1 MCPMNRSGEPQ
12 RDTRMKERS
21 PVKTFEYFQ
30 PTEIRFGCGRINEVG
45 EAVAQ
50 YGKRCL
56 VVTEANIEALEPVIS
71 KVQKSLEEAGVAVA
85 RFDGVIPNPTTE
97 VIGAGAAAATA
108 HRADVVLGLGGGS
121 SMDSAKAIAV
131 EATHEGTSWD
141 YLFFK
146 EAPTEKTLPVIA
158 VSTTSGTGSHV
169 TQVAVITHTETRDK
183 SAIFDPI
190 VYPKVA
196 IVDPELM
203 VTVPQHATA
212 ATGFDVFCHS
222 FESAVSINTTPY
234 AQLLAWEAIRRVFTD
249 LPAVLEDGSNID
261 ARSSLAWADTL
272 AGLCIATAGVTLPHG
287 IGMAIGGM
295 YPHVAH
301 GETLALTYPAFT
313 RFTWEAA
320 VPQFAALGRLLNSD
334 ADGAQ
339 DEEAARQSCEELDGF
354 LKKIGMWMSLEEKGV
369 PEEELPALAKQS
381 MVLPDYENNPRIV
394 QSEAEMLELLRQCY
408 RR

>member
-1 MCPMNRSGEPQ
+1 
-12 RDTRMKERS
+12 
-21 PVKTFEYFQ
+21 VKPFDYLQ
-30 PTEIRFGCGRINEVG
+30 PTEIRFGRGRVAEVG
-45 EAVAQ
+45 TAVARF
-50 YGKRCL
+50 GKRCL
-56 VVTEANIEALEPVIS
+56 VVTEANVEALEPVIA
-71 KVQKSLEEAGVAVA
+71 KVQTSLEEAGVAVA
-85 RFDGVIPNPTTE
+85 RFDGVIPNPTTDT
-97 VIGAGAAAATA
+97 ITAGAEAANA

-141 YLFFK
+141 YLFYK
-146 EAPTEKTLPVIA
+146 RPPTDKTLPVIA
-158 VSTTSGTGSHV
+158 VTTTSGTGSQV
-169 TQVAVITHTETRDK
+169 TQVAVVTHTETRDK

-203 VTVPQHATA
+203 VTLPMHVTA

-222 FESAVSINTTPY
+222 FESTVSVNTTPY
-234 AQLLAWEAIRRVFTD
+234 AQVLAWDAIRRVLVD
-249 LPAVLEDGSNID
+249 LPAALEDGSHIE

-272 AGLCIATAGVTLPHG
+272 AGLCIANAGVTLPHG

-301 GETLALTYPAFT
+301 GEALALTYPAFT

-320 VPQFAALGRLLNSD
+320 VPQFATLGRLLIRD
-334 ADGAQ
+334 ADGAP
-339 DEEAARQSCEELDGF
+339 DEDVARNSCEELDGF
-354 LKKIGMWMSLEEKGV
+354 LKKIGLWIGLEDKGV

-381 MVLPDYENNPRIV
+381 MVLPDYENNPRV
-394 QSEAEMLELLRQCY
+394 VESEAEMLELLRQCY

>member
-1 MCPMNRSGEPQ
+1 
-12 RDTRMKERS
+12 
-21 PVKTFEYFQ
+21 VKPFDYFQ
-30 PTEIRFGCGRINEVG
+30 PTEIRFGRGRVAEVG
-45 EAVAQ
+45 EVVSQ

-56 VVTEANIEALEPVIS
+56 VVTEAKVEPLEPVIA
-71 KVQKSLEEAGVAVA
+71 KVRRSLEEAGVAVA
-85 RFDGVIPNPTTE
+85 RFDGVIPNPTTDT
-97 VIGAGAAAATA
+97 ITAGAEAANA

-141 YLFFK
+141 YLFYK
-146 EAPTEKTLPVIA
+146 EPPTEKTLPVIA
-158 VSTTSGTGSHV
+158 VTTTSGTGSQV
-169 TQVAVITHTETRDK
+169 TQVAVVTHTRTRDK
-183 SAIFDPI
+183 SAIFDPL

-203 VTVPQHATA
+203 VTLPEHVTA

-222 FESAVSINTTPY
+222 FESSVSVNTTPY
-234 AQLLAWEAIRRVFTD
+234 AQVLAWEAIRRVFAD
-249 LPAVLEDGSNID
+249 LPAALEDGSNID

-272 AGLCIATAGVTLPHG
+272 AGLCIANAGVTLPHG

-301 GETLALTYPAFT
+301 GEALALVYPAFT

-320 VPQFAALGRLLNSD
+320 VPQFATLGRLLIRD
-334 ADGAQ
+334 ADSAP
-339 DEEAARQSCEELDGF
+339 DKDVARQSCEELDGF
-354 LKKIGMWMSLEEKGV
+354 LRKIGLWIGLEDKGV
-369 PEEELPALAKQS
+369 PEEELPALARQS
-381 MVLPDYENNPRIV
+381 MVLPDYENNPRV
-394 QSEAEMLELLRQCY
+394 VKSEAEMLELLQQCY

>member
-1 MCPMNRSGEPQ
+1 
-12 RDTRMKERS
+12 
-21 PVKTFEYFQ
+21 VKPFDYCQ
-30 PTEIRFGCGRINEVG
+30 PTEIRFGRGRVAEVG
-45 EAVAQ
+45 EVVSQ

-56 VVTEANIEALEPVIS
+56 VVTEGNVEALEPVFQ
-71 KVQKSLEEAGVAVA
+71 KVRTSLEEAGVAVA
-85 RFDGVIPNPTTE
+85 RFDGVKPNPTTDT
-97 VIGAGAAAATA
+97 ITAGAEAANT

-141 YLFFK
+141 YLFYK
-146 EAPTEKTLPVIA
+146 EPPTEKTLPVIA
-158 VSTTSGTGSHV
+158 VTTTSGTGSQV
-169 TQVAVITHTETRDK
+169 TQVAVVTHTETRDK

-203 VTVPQHATA
+203 VTLPKHVTA
-212 ATGFDVFCHS
+212 MTGFDVFCHA
-222 FESAVSINTTPY
+222 FESTVSVNTTPY
-234 AQLLAWEAIRRVFTD
+234 AQVLAWEAIRRVFSD
-249 LPAVLEDGSNID
+249 LPAVLEDSSNID

-272 AGLCIATAGVTLPHG
+272 AGLCIANAGVTLPHG

-301 GETLALTYPAFT
+301 GESLALTYPAFT

-320 VPQFAALGRLLNSD
+320 VPQFATLGRLLVRD
-334 ADGAQ
+334 ADGAP
-339 DEEAARQSCEELDGF
+339 DEDVARQSCEGLDGF
-354 LKKIGMWMSLEEKGV
+354 LTKIGLWIGLEDKGI

-381 MVLPDYENNPRIV
+381 MVLPDYENNPRV
-394 QSEAEMLELLRQCY
+394 VESEAEMLELLQKCY

>member
-1 MCPMNRSGEPQ
+1 
-12 RDTRMKERS
+12 
-21 PVKTFEYFQ
+21 VKPFDYLQ
-30 PTEIRFGCGRINEVG
+30 PTEIRFGRGRVAEVG
-45 EAVAQ
+45 TAVARF
-50 YGKRCL
+50 GKRCL
-56 VVTEANIEALEPVIS
+56 VVTEANVEALEPVIA
-71 KVQKSLEEAGVAVA
+71 KVQTSLEEAGVAVA
-85 RFDGVIPNPTTE
+85 RFDGVIPNPTTDT
-97 VIGAGAAAATA
+97 ITAGAEAANA

-141 YLFFK
+141 YLFYK
-146 EAPTEKTLPVIA
+146 KPPTDKTLPVIA
-158 VSTTSGTGSHV
+158 VTTTSGTGSQV
-169 TQVAVITHTETRDK
+169 TQVAVVTHTETRDK

-203 VTVPQHATA
+203 VTLPMHVTA

-222 FESAVSINTTPY
+222 FESTVSVNTTPY
-234 AQLLAWEAIRRVFTD
+234 AQVLAWEAIRRVLVD
-249 LPAVLEDGSNID
+249 LPAALEDGSHIE

-272 AGLCIATAGVTLPHG
+272 AGLCIANAGVTLPHG

-301 GETLALTYPAFT
+301 GEALALTYPAFT

-320 VPQFAALGRLLNSD
+320 VPQFATLGRLLIRD
-334 ADGAQ
+334 ADGAP
-339 DEEAARQSCEELDGF
+339 DEDVARNSCEELDGF
-354 LKKIGMWMSLEEKGV
+354 LKKIGLWIGLEDKGV

-381 MVLPDYENNPRIV
+381 MVLHDYENNPRV
-394 QSEAEMLELLRQCY
+394 VESEAEMLELLRQCY

>member
-1 MCPMNRSGEPQ
+1 
-12 RDTRMKERS
+12 MK
-21 PVKTFEYFQ
+21 PFDYFQ
-30 PTEIRFGCGRINEVG
+30 PTEILFGRGRVAEVG
-45 EAVAQ
+45 EAVARF
-50 YGKRCL
+50 GTRCL
-56 VVTEANIEALEPVIS
+56 VVTERNVEALEPVFQ
-71 KVQKSLEEAGVAVA
+71 KVQTSLEEAGVAVA
-85 RFDGVIPNPTTE
+85 RFDGVIPNPTTDT
-97 VIGAGAAAATA
+97 ITAGAEAANA

-141 YLFFK
+141 YLFYK
-146 EAPTEKTLPVIA
+146 EPPTEETLPIIA
-158 VSTTSGTGSHV
+158 VTTTSGTGSQV
-169 TQVAVITHTETRDK
+169 TQVAVVTHTETRDK

-203 VTVPQHATA
+203 VTLPEHVTAT
-212 ATGFDVFCHS
+212 TGFDVFCHA
-222 FESAVSINTTPY
+222 FESTVSVNTTPY
-234 AQLLAWEAIRRVFTD
+234 AQVLAWEAIRRVLAD
-249 LPAVLEDGSNID
+249 LPAALEDGLNID

-272 AGLCIATAGVTLPHG
+272 AGLCIANAGVTLPHG

-313 RFTWEAA
+313 RFTWETA
-320 VPQFAALGRLLNSD
+320 VPQFATLGRLLNRGT
-334 ADGAQ
+334 DGAP
-339 DEEAARQSCEELDGF
+339 DEDAARQSCEGLDGF
-354 LKKIGMWMSLEEKGV
+354 LKKIGLWMGLEDKGV

-381 MVLPDYENNPRIV
+381 MVLPDYENNPRV
-394 QSEAEMLELLRQCY
+394 VASEMEMLELLQQCY

>member
-1 MCPMNRSGEPQ
+1 
-12 RDTRMKERS
+12 MK
-21 PVKTFEYFQ
+21 PFDYFQ
-30 PTEIRFGCGRINEVG
+30 PTEIRFGRGRVAEVG
-45 EAVAQ
+45 EVVSQ
-50 YGKRCL
+50 YGTRCL
-56 VVTEANIEALEPVIS
+56 VVTEANVEALEPVIA
-71 KVQKSLEEAGVAVA
+71 KVQRSLEEAGVAVA

-97 VIGAGAAAATA
+97 EITAGAEAAIA

-141 YLFFK
+141 YLFYK
-146 EAPTEKTLPVIA
+146 QPPTDKTLPVIA
-158 VSTTSGTGSHV
+158 VTTTSGTGSQV
-169 TQVAVITHTETRDK
+169 TRVAVVTHTETRDK
-183 SAIFDPI
+183 SAIVDSI

-203 VTVPQHATA
+203 VTLPEHVTA
-212 ATGFDVFCHS
+212 ATGFDVLCHS
-222 FESAVSINTTPY
+222 FESTVSVNTTPY
-234 AQLLAWEAIRRVFTD
+234 AQVLAWEAIRRVLAD

-272 AGLCIATAGVTLPHG
+272 AGLCIANVGVTLPHG

-301 GETLALTYPAFT
+301 GEALALTYPAFT

-320 VPQFAALGRLLNSD
+320 VPQFATLGRLLIRD
-334 ADGAQ
+334 AAGVP
-339 DEEAARQSCEELDGF
+339 DEDVARQSCEALDGF
-354 LKKIGMWMSLEEKGV
+354 LKKIGLWIGLEDKGV

-381 MVLPDYENNPRIV
+381 MVLPDYENNPRV
-394 QSEAEMLELLRQCY
+394 VESEAEMLELLQQCH